1 MLTGKPFDL
10 EIITPEGV
18 EFEGR
23 VESATVP
30 GAMGTFQIL
39 YNHAPIISE
48 LEIGVIKFNDSRDD
62 EMVYATSGGFVQVL
76 NNKVSII
83 VETAEEAGSIDV
95 QRALAAKKRAEEE
108 MARRDRLGQQMA
120 RVALERAVNRLRV
133 AGKTQDVQL

>member
-10 EIITPEGV
+10 EIITPEGL

-23 VESATVP
+23 VESVTVP
-30 GAMGTFQIL
+30 GAMGRFQVL

-48 LEIGVIKFNDSRDD
+48 LEIGVIKFNDSRDN
-62 EMVYATSGGFVQVL
+62 ETMYATSGGFVQVL

-83 VETAEEAGSIDV
+83 VETAEESGSIDV

-108 MARRDRLGQQMA
+108 LRRSDRLSQQKA
-120 RVALERAVNRLRV
+120 QLALERAINRLRV
-133 AGKTQDVQL
+133 AGRGQDISL